1 MQQTRSLTRVTL
13 KTPRAAGIAGIIFS
27 VLLLAIFG
35 LLRILVPIDPLDR
48 GSWLPVHA
56 HSVGLALNLVPFA
69 GIAFLWFI
77 GVIRDR
83 LGGLEDRFFA
93 TVFLGSALLFL
104 AMLFAA
110 AAVGGALVLTF
121 AAQPAEAV
129 NSPAFQFGRATAYS
143 LMNVYAIKAA
153 AVFMIS
159 TSTVAFCTHFVARW
173 IAVLGFGL
181 ALVLLVGSYYLPWSF
196 AVLPIWVSIVSIHIL
211 IDAFRQ
217 SDHGLHESRE

>member
-1 MQQTRSLTRVTL
+1 MEEKRSLTRVTL

-27 VLLLAIFG
+27 ILLLLIFG
-35 LLRILVPIDPLDR
+35 LLRIFVPIDPLER
-48 GSWLPVHA
+48 GTWLPAHA

-110 AAVGGALVLTF
+110 AAVGGALILIF
-121 AAQPAEAV
+121 AAQPVEAA
-129 NSPAFQFGRATAYS
+129 NSAAFQFGRAIAYN

-159 TSTVAFCTHFVARW
+159 TSTVAFYTRFVARW
-173 IAVLGFGL
+173 LAFLGFGL
-181 ALVLLVGSYYLPWSF
+181 ALVLLIGSYYLPWSF
-196 AVLPIWVSIVSIHIL
+196 AVLPFGVLRLRIHIL
-211 IDAFRQ
+211 IDAFHRP
-217 SDHGLHESRE
+217 DRELH

>member
-1 MQQTRSLTRVTL
+1 
-13 KTPRAAGIAGIIFS
+13 
-27 VLLLAIFG
+27 
-35 LLRILVPIDPLDR
+35 
-48 GSWLPVHA
+48 
-56 HSVGLALNLVPFA
+56 
-69 GIAFLWFI
+69 
-77 GVIRDR
+77 
-83 LGGLEDRFFA
+83 LEDRFFA

-121 AAQPAEAV
+121 TAQPLEAV

-159 TSTVAFCTHFVARW
+159 TSTVAFCTQFVARW

-196 AVLPIWVSIVSIHIL
+196 AVFPVWVSIVSIHIL

-217 SDHGLHESRE
+217 SDYGLHESHE